1 MRYFLYKNY
10 VLDFLFILLKNM
22 KYSMIIKH
30 KYLMLFLI
38 YLNNKYLEF
47 LSISYNISL
56 SINYIIFNCVS

>member
-38 YLNNKYLEF
+38 YLNSKYLEF